1 MATKVKLI
9 ADGVIT
15 PDQITLTTASTG
27 TNTTAPATTAFVQQ
41 EISALVDS
49 SPDALNTLN
58 ELAAALGDDA
68 NFSTTVTNSIATK
81 LPLAGGTMTGT
92 LTVAD
97 IASSGYLQLTAND
110 VDFIVRDTT
119 DSPTNFIWRDHS
131 GSKLYLGS
139 PAAEVTIRS
148 DAIIDTGYKIGI
160 GTTSPSA
167 DLHISKTSGGAVLK
181 VDTSATAD
189 AGIQIK
195 GYDAYVALGDDTNGL
210 QWYVWNDGPS
220 ASSSLKFGSQALSAS
235 DWYADAS
242 QAMVI
247 TSSGNVGI
255 GTTSPAKKLEIFGSG
270 SENGILVKNDTNTNY
285 RGYYISSVESDNTAY
300 GKFHM
305 DVNSGEL
312 NITSGYSGW
321 GGYITF
327 NTNGSQRMSITSSDI
342 TLKPG
347 NGTVIVDGGTADY
360 EPAKVE
366 LQGRAFG
373 GDITAKYEVSDGGA
387 VFFGSTTNH
396 SVRFITNNTPRWIM
410 GSGGHITPNNQH
422 TYDIGGTNAEVR
434 NIYAQ
439 GISFASNAN
448 ASGMTSE
455 LLDDYEE
462 GTFTLSVSNGT
473 LSYLYSSVSTY
484 TKIGNRVFI
493 DFGQLQITGTN
504 TGSSALVLT
513 GLPFTTTNQSSGV
526 IGFINMP
533 YGTSA
538 PDLVGNFYIE
548 SNLIYFGARRGDYL
562 LRNTDFN
569 GQSVAFSASA
579 VYKTTQ

>member
-195 GYDAYVALGDDTNGL
+195 GYDAYVALGDATNGL

-220 ASSSLKFGSQALSAS
+220 SSSSLKFGSQALSAS

-462 GTFTLSVSNGT
+462 GTFTLSPNTGT
-473 LSYLYSSVSTY
+473 LSSQACKY
-484 TKIGNRVFI
+484 TKVGGIVTFVLEFTVG
-493 DFGQLQITGTN
+493 TGGAT
-504 TGSSALVLT
+504 TYS
-513 GLPFTTTNQSSGV
+513 GLPFATNGTCATVPYVVGQTFAASRTYPTMVVGAAGTT
-526 IGFINMP
+526 INMRDC
-533 YGTSA
+533 GSGQALSSMAVTA
-538 PDLVGNFYIE
+538 
-548 SNLIYFGARRGDYL
+548 GATYHVCFSYT
-562 LRNTDFN
+562 TD
-569 GQSVAFSASA
+569 
-579 VYKTTQ
+579 